1 MIKKN
6 EKMKVTLKDFKN
18 NPFGKG
24 VTAFN
29 NSSVKESLENRYN
42 GLITNGKKVEVAGV
56 YLHKGDYYIH
66 LLIPSES
73 ERPNNYDVVVRLR
86 KDGILNTSQ
95 FLSTST
101 VQFFS
106 NCPSFTYSFAWV
118 YKQHGLLIPDLIEK
132 FDNIDFKKEPEVRN
146 PYGVV
151 NYDKSIFFACHF
163 LLSNMRYLNK
173 AHLEAL
179 SRKTNITN
187 LYDKVRICSKIE
199 FEIKKETEILRH
211 KKNEEKKREAS
222 AKKRETPNIAVN
234 RGNTVGVIKPRTASK
249 NKITGRKG
257 SKKRIQARK

>member
-29 NSSVKESLENRYN
+29 NSSVKDSLEKRYN
-42 GLITNGKKVEVAGV
+42 ELVKNNKKVSVAGV

-73 ERPNNYDVVVRLR
+73 ERPNTYDVVIRLR

-118 YKQHGLLIPDLIEK
+118 YRNHGLLIPDLIEK
-132 FDNIDFKKEPEVRN
+132 IDNIDFKKEPEVRN

-151 NYDKSIFFACHF
+151 NYDKSIFFASHF
-163 LLSNMRYLNK
+163 LLSNMRYMNK

-179 SRKTNITN
+179 SRKTNITD
-187 LYDKVRICSKIE
+187 LYDKIRLCSKIE

-211 KKNEEKKREAS
+211 KKNDEKKREAS
-222 AKKRETPNIAVN
+222 SNTRETRRTMSNN
-234 RGNTVGVIKPRTASK
+234 SVGLIKPRSSSK
-249 NKITGRKG
+249 NKISAHKG
-257 SKKRIQARK
+257 SKKKIKAHK

>member
-1 MIKKN
+1 MIKNN
-6 EKMKVTLKDFKN
+6 EKMKVTLKEFKN

-29 NSSVKESLENRYN
+29 NSSVKDSLEKRYN
-42 GLITNGKKVEVAGV
+42 ELYKSGKKINLSGV
-56 YLHKGDYYIH
+56 YIHKGDYYIH

-73 ERPNNYDVVVRLR
+73 ERPNHYDVVIRLR

-118 YKQHGLLIPDLIEK
+118 YKRHGLLIPELIEK
-132 FDNIDFKKEPEVRN
+132 FDNIDFKKEPEIRN

-179 SRKTNITN
+179 SRNKNIVD
-187 LYDKVRICSKIE
+187 LYEKVRLCSKIE

-211 KKNEEKKREAS
+211 KKSDQKKREAS
-222 AKKRETPNIAVN
+222 NKNRETSKRAVQT
-234 RGNTVGVIKPRTASK
+234 NTVRVIKPRESSK
-249 NKITGRKG
+249 EKITGRKG
-257 SKKRIQARK
+257 SKKKIYPRK

>member
-1 MIKKN
+1 MNKN
-6 EKMKVTLKDFKN
+6 SKMKVTLKDFKN

-29 NSSVKESLENRYN
+29 NSSVKEALENRYN
-42 GLITNGKKVEVAGV
+42 SLYKSGKKIKVAGV

-73 ERPNNYDVVVRLR
+73 ERTNDYDVVVRLR
-86 KDGILNTSQ
+86 KDGILDTSQ

-118 YKQHGLLIPDLIEK
+118 YSKHGLLIPELINK

-151 NYDKSIFFACHF
+151 NYDKSIFFACHY
-163 LLSNMRYLNK
+163 LLTNMRYLNK

-179 SRKTNITN
+179 SRNTKIVD
-187 LYDKVRICSKIE
+187 LYEKIRICSKIE
-199 FEIKKETEILRH
+199 FEIKKETEIIRH
-211 KKNEEKKREAS
+211 KKEIEKKREAS
-222 AKKRETPNIAVN
+222 SKKAETHSQQRHSSGVGSIQPR
-234 RGNTVGVIKPRTASK
+234 RGSK
-249 NKITGRKG
+249 SKITSRKG
-257 SKKRIQARK
+257 SKRKIQPRK